1 MSEALEMEG
10 ETLWTPTKQG
20 VEDANITKYTRWL
33 EKRTGRSFPSY
44 ASLWEWS
51 TDEVE
56 EFWESVWEYFEV
68 WSSTPYRAVLPER
81 KMPGA
86 RWFEGAQLNYA
97 EHVFRNRYD
106 DDVALIVAAEG
117 EEDSSVTWGELK
129 AETAALAAF
138 LREEG
143 VKPGDRVAG
152 YLPNCP
158 EAVVGLLASASMGAV
173 WSCCSPEFGARSVI
187 DRFTQV
193 APKVFIGVEG
203 YSYGGRW
210 FDRRGVAEE
219 VRASIPSIDTTIVTD
234 TREKEGVAGAEDWV
248 ELGERSDPLEFAKVP
263 FDHPLWVLYTS
274 GTTGLP
280 KPIVQG
286 HGGTLLEHLKALSL
300 HNDVRRGDTMF
311 WYTSAGW
318 MMWNYLVGA
327 LMLGSAVV
335 LYDGDP
341 LHPDPGA
348 LWDLAERTKA
358 TFFGASAAYFDAV
371 AKARFD
377 PRQRDLRSLRG
388 VGSTGSPLS
397 PASFEWLYANVKDD
411 LWVASISGGTDLC
424 TAFVGGNAALPV
436 ASGKIQCRYLG
447 AAVAAYDE
455 SGAPVMGQVG
465 ELVITQP
472 MPSMPLYFWG
482 DKDGSRYLESYFS
495 TFQGVWRHGDWVRID
510 RDGSC
515 VIYGRSDATIKR
527 RGVRAGTSEI
537 YGVVESVPEVADSL
551 IVDIEYPGGRSFM
564 PLFVVLRMGLV
575 LDDGLRERIRQKV
588 GADLSPRFVPDEV
601 VQIEEVPRTLSGKKV
616 EVPVK
621 RILMGADP
629 AAVVSA
635 SSLKNP
641 ESIRPFVEY
650 RAEREASG

>member
-1 MSEALEMEG
+1 MEG
-10 ETLWTPTKQG
+10 KTLWAPAREA
-20 VEDANITKYTRWL
+20 VEDANITRYTRWL
-33 EKRTGRSFPSY
+33 EKRTGRSFPNY
-44 ASLWEWS
+44 AALWRWS
-51 TDEVE
+51 TEEIE
-56 EFWESVWEYFEV
+56 EFWESIWEYFEV
-68 WSSTPYRAVLPER
+68 WSSAPYRAVLPER

-117 EEDSSVTWGELK
+117 DEDSTVTWGELK

-158 EAVVGLLASASMGAV
+158 EAVVGFLASASMGAV

-187 DRFTQV
+187 DRFMQV
-193 APKVFIGVEG
+193 APKAFIGVEG
-203 YSYGGRW
+203 YSYGGKW
-210 FDRRGVAEE
+210 FDRQGVVEE
-219 VRASIPSIDTTIVTD
+219 VRASIPSIETTMVAD

-248 ELGERSDPLEFAKVP
+248 ELGERSEPLEFAKLP

-280 KPIVQG
+280 KPIVHG
-286 HGGTLLEHLKALSL
+286 HGGMLLESQKALSL
-300 HNDVRRGDTMF
+300 HNDIRRDDTMF
-311 WYTSAGW
+311 WYTSTGW

-327 LMLGSAVV
+327 LMLGSKVI

-341 LHPDPGA
+341 LHPGPAA
-348 LWDLAERTKA
+348 LWDLAERTKM
-358 TFFGASAAYFDAV
+358 TFFGASAPYFDAV
-371 AKARFD
+371 ARSGFD
-377 PRQRDLRSLRG
+377 PRGHYLGSLRG
-388 VGSTGSPLS
+388 FGSTGAPLY
-397 PASFEWLYANVKDD
+397 PASFEWLYAHVKGD
-411 LWVASISGGTDLC
+411 LWVASISGGTDVC
-424 TAFVGGNAALPV
+424 TAFVGGNPTLPV

-447 AAVAAYDE
+447 AAVE
-455 SGAPVMGQVG
+455 SFDDSGSPVSGKVG

-472 MPSMPLYFWG
+472 MPSMPLYLWG
-482 DKDGSRYLESYFS
+482 DRDGSRYAESYFS
-495 TFQGVWRHGDWVRID
+495 TFPGVWRHGDWIRID
-510 RDGSC
+510 EDGSC

-537 YGVVESVPEVADSL
+537 YGAVESVPEVADSL
-551 IVDIEYPGGRSFM
+551 VVDIEYAGGMSFM
-564 PLFVVLRMGLV
+564 PLFVVLKGGRV
-575 LDDGLRERIRQKV
+575 LDEGLRERIRQKV
-588 GADLSPRFVPDEV
+588 GADLSPRLIPDDV
-601 VQIEEVPRTLSGKKV
+601 VQIDEVPRTLSGKKV

-629 AAVVSA
+629 TEVVSL

-641 ESIRPFVEY
+641 EAIRPFVEY
-650 RAEREASG
+650 RAEKEASR

>member
-1 MSEALEMEG
+1 MEG
-10 ETLWTPTKQG
+10 KTLWTPTKEA

-44 ASLWEWS
+44 GALWRWS
-51 TDEVE
+51 TEEIE

-117 EEDSSVTWGELK
+117 DEDSSVTWGELK

-143 VKPGDRVAG
+143 VKPGDRVVG

-158 EAVVGLLASASMGAV
+158 EAVVGFLAAASMGAV
-173 WSCCSPEFGARSVI
+173 WSCCSPDFGARSVI
-187 DRFTQV
+187 DRFRQV

-203 YSYGGRW
+203 YSYGGKW
-210 FDRRGVAEE
+210 FDRQGVVEE

-248 ELGERSDPLEFAKVP
+248 ELGERSEPLEFAKVP

-280 KPIVQG
+280 KPIVHG
-286 HGGTLLEHLKALSL
+286 HGGMLLEHLKALSL

-327 LMLGSAVV
+327 LMLGSTVV

-341 LHPDPGA
+341 LHPDPGT
-348 LWDLAERTKA
+348 LWDLVQRTRA

-371 AKARFD
+371 AKSGFD
-377 PRQRDLRSLRG
+377 PRGHYLRSLRG
-388 VGSTGSPLS
+388 FGSTGSPLS
-397 PASFEWLYANVKDD
+397 PASFEWLYAKVKDD

-424 TAFVGGNAALPV
+424 TAFVGGNPTLPV
-436 ASGKIQCRYLG
+436 VSGKIQCRYLG
-447 AAVAAYDE
+447 AAVEAYDD
-455 SGAPVMGQVG
+455 SGSPVFGQVG
-465 ELVITQP
+465 ELVITRP
-472 MPSMPLYFWG
+472 MPSMPLYLWG
-482 DKDGSRYLESYFS
+482 DKDGSRYAESYFS
-495 TFQGVWRHGDWVRID
+495 TFPGVWRHGDWVRID
-510 RDGSC
+510 KDGSC

-537 YGVVESVPEVADSL
+537 YGVVESMPEVADSL
-551 IVDIEYPGGRSFM
+551 VVDLEYPGGRSFM
-564 PLFVVLRMGLV
+564 PLFVVLKSGRV

-588 GADLSPRFVPDEV
+588 GADLSPRFVPDDV

-629 AAVVSA
+629 AEVVSA

-641 ESIRPFVEY
+641 EAIRSFVEY
-650 RAEREASG
+650 RAEREASR

>member
-1 MSEALEMEG
+1 MEG
-10 ETLWTPTKQG
+10 ETLWTPTEEA
-20 VEDANITKYTRWL
+20 VEDANITKYARWL
-33 EKRTGRSFPSY
+33 EKKTGRSFPSY
-44 ASLWEWS
+44 ASLWRWS
-51 TDEVE
+51 TEETE

-68 WSSTPYRAVLPER
+68 WSSTPYRAVLLDR

-117 EEDSSVTWGELK
+117 DEDSSVTWGELK

-173 WSCCSPEFGARSVI
+173 WSCCSPDFGARSVI

-210 FDRRGVAEE
+210 FDRQGVIEE

-248 ELGERSDPLEFAKVP
+248 ELGERSEPLEFAKVP
-263 FDHPLWVLYTS
+263 FNHPLWVLYTS

-280 KPIVQG
+280 KPIVHG
-286 HGGTLLEHLKALSL
+286 HGGMLLEHLKALSL

-327 LMLGSAVV
+327 LMLGSTVV

-341 LHPDPGA
+341 LHPDPSA
-348 LWDLAERTKA
+348 LWDLVQRTKA

-371 AKARFD
+371 AKAGFD
-377 PRQRDLRSLRG
+377 PRRNHLVSLRG
-388 VGSTGSPLS
+388 IGSTGSPLS

-436 ASGKIQCRYLG
+436 ASGKIQCRCLG

-455 SGAPVMGQVG
+455 SGRPVLGRVG
-465 ELVITQP
+465 ELVITRP
-472 MPSMPLYFWG
+472 MPSMPLCFWG
-482 DKDGSRYLESYFS
+482 DKDGSRYLETYFS
-495 TFQGVWRHGDWVRID
+495 TFPGVWRHGDWVRID
-510 RDGSC
+510 QDGSC

-551 IVDIEYPGGRSFM
+551 VVDLEYPGGRSFM
-564 PLFVVLRMGLV
+564 PLFVVLRRGRV

-629 AAVVSA
+629 AEVVSA

-641 ESIRPFVEY
+641 ESIRSFVEY